1 MLRKTQNVKTIK
13 YDKTHENIYIL
24 KIPDTNTCPLQVLVC
39 ETVYHQKD
47 VMVNGLDI
55 QHILSP
61 FVDTGTISMEKG
73 GECSVENHIVHER
86 GGAT

>member
-1 MLRKTQNVKTIK
+1 MRKTQNVKTTK

-24 KIPDTNTCPLQVLVC
+24 KIQDPNSCALQVLVC

-47 VMVNGLDI
+47 VMVNGFDI

-61 FVDTGTISMEKG
+61 FVDTDTISIEKG
-73 GECSVENHIVHER
+73 GGCSVDNHIVHER